1 VTQRP
6 AIVSQN
12 KGGGLCHTVVKAR
25 IHWAS
30 SHSRSRSRDSISMGV
45 PWARISRTSLSFPA
59 FPVTKTMNGMNL
71 RKKWIRSWR
80 CGNEERR
87 SPYRGVLMAWCFCSV
102 SFGLWATEWYNLVI
116 LSYLITMRFKYYTV
130 PFPTWLSREIR
141 ATNVH

>member
-1 VTQRP
+1 VP
-6 AIVSQN
+6 YSS
-12 KGGGLCHTVVKAR
+12 VKAR

-71 RKKWIRSWR
+71 RKKRIRSWR

-87 SPYRGVLMAWCFCSV
+87 SLYRGVLVMAWCFCSV
-102 SFGLWATEWYNLVI
+102 SFGQWATEWYNLVI
-116 LSYLITMRFKYYTV
+116 LSYLITMRFKYYTLQ
-130 PFPTWLSREIR
+130 PWLSSEIR